1 MTAKPITEGS
11 GTLRCWDVRRMTW
24 KGTNDTE
31 LGGEAYHSTVSSAS
45 LQGKTMLPAV
55 SHSEAHH
62 GVLSYASLQKSTQK
76 PMMHDREAYNGGFWY
91 ASLLGCSPND
101 MEGDE

>member
-45 LQGKTMLPAV
+45 LQGKAMLPAV

-62 GVLSYASLQKSTQK
+62 KGPSSASLQKNTQNQ
-76 PMMHDREAYNGGFWY
+76 MMHDREAHHGRFWY
-91 ASLLGCSPND
+91 ASRVEVGHV
-101 MEGDE
+101 

>member
-1 MTAKPITEGS
+1 MTAKPITEYS

-45 LQGKTMLPAV
+45 LQGKAMLPAV

-62 GVLSYASLQKSTQK
+62 KGLSYASLQKNTQNQ
-76 PMMHDREAYNGGFWY
+76 MMHNREAYHRRLSY

>member
-1 MTAKPITEGS
+1 MTAKPITEYS

-45 LQGKTMLPAV
+45 LQGKAMLPAV
-55 SHSEAHH
+55 SHSEAYHK
-62 GVLSYASLQKSTQK
+62 GLSSASLQKTTQNQ
-76 PMMHDREAYNGGFWY
+76 MMHNREAYNGGFWY

>member
-1 MTAKPITEGS
+1 MMHD
-11 GTLRCWDVRRMTW
+11 C
-24 KGTNDTE
+24 
-31 LGGEAYHSTVSSAS
+31 EAYNGGFWYAS

-62 GVLSYASLQKSTQK
+62 KGLSSASLQKNTQK

>member
-1 MTAKPITEGS
+1 
-11 GTLRCWDVRRMTW
+11 MTW

-45 LQGKTMLPAV
+45 LQGKAMLPAV

-62 GVLSYASLQKSTQK
+62 KGPSSASLQKNTQNQ
-76 PMMHDREAYNGGFWY
+76 MMHDREAHHGRFWY
-91 ASLLGCSPND
+91 ASRVEVGHV
-101 MEGDE
+101 

>member
-1 MTAKPITEGS
+1 
-11 GTLRCWDVRRMTW
+11 MTW

-31 LGGEAYHSTVSSAS
+31 LGGEAYHSTVSYAS
-45 LQGKTMLPAV
+45 RQGKTMLPAV
-55 SHSEAHH
+55 SHREAHPGGPSSASLQKNTKNQMMHDSEAHH
-62 GVLSYASLQKSTQK
+62 GV
-76 PMMHDREAYNGGFWY
+76 FWY

>member
-1 MTAKPITEGS
+1 
-11 GTLRCWDVRRMTW
+11 MTW
-24 KGTNDTE
+24 KGTNKTE

-62 GVLSYASLQKSTQK
+62 EVLS
-76 PMMHDREAYNGGFWY
+76 Y

>member
-1 MTAKPITEGS
+1 MTAKPIKEGS

-31 LGGEAYHSTVSSAS
+31 LGGEAYHSIVSYAS
-45 LQGKTMLPAV
+45 LQGKAMLPAV

-62 GVLSYASLQKSTQK
+62 EGLSSASLQKNTQNQ
-76 PMMHDREAYNGGFWY
+76 MMHDSEAHHGGRWS
-91 ASLLGCSPND
+91 ASRVEVGHV
-101 MEGDE
+101 

>member
-1 MTAKPITEGS
+1 ME
-11 GTLRCWDVRRMTW
+11 V
-24 KGTNDTE
+24 
-31 LGGEAYHSTVSSAS
+31 GGEAYPSSISSAL
-45 LQGKTMLPAV
+45 LQGKAMLPAV

-62 GVLSYASLQKSTQK
+62 GRLSYASLQGRLPNGMEVGGEAYHSTVSYASLQKSTQK

>member
-1 MTAKPITEGS
+1 
-11 GTLRCWDVRRMTW
+11 MTW
-24 KGTNDTE
+24 KGTNDME
-31 LGGEAYHSTVSSAS
+31 MGGEAYHSTVSYAS
-45 LQGKTMLPAV
+45 LQGKAMSPAV

-62 GVLSYASLQKSTQK
+62 EVLS
-76 PMMHDREAYNGGFWY
+76 Y

>member
-1 MTAKPITEGS
+1 MYWVTDFPTKHTPPHREAHP
-11 GTLRCWDVRRMTW
+11 
-24 KGTNDTE
+24 
-31 LGGEAYHSTVSSAS
+31 GGPSSAS
-45 LQGKTMLPAV
+45 LQKNTKNQMM
-55 SHSEAHH
+55 HDSEAHH
-62 GVLSYASLQKSTQK
+62 KGLSSASLQKNTQK